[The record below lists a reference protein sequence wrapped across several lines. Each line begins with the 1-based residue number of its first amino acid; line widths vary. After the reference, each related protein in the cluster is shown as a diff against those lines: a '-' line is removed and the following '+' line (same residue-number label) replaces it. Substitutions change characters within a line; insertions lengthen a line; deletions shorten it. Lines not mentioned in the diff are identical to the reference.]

1 MCTLLPYNIPVFLRI
16 PNIHA
21 KIKWLGICFQCFLFS
36 HRKLGKIFTQFDF
49 CIFFKWVGSTTNW
62 DIKKTLQTFQELIK
76 VHGTHDLDNSRQIHR
91 ASPHSPPVVFLL
103 GSQLGS
109 FSCLERYVCW
119 DSMMVKPAVYLL
131 LLNLP
136 PRKFNIDLHKLPQ
149 TPIGK

>member
-1 MCTLLPYNIPVFLRI
+1 MCNLLPDNIPVFLGI

-21 KIKWLGICFQCFLFS
+21 KIRWLGICFPSFYV
-36 HRKLGKIFTQFDF
+36 HPRKLGKIFTQFDF

-62 DIKKTLQTFQELIK
+62 DIKKTLQKFQELIK
-76 VHGTHDLDNSRQIHR
+76 VHGTHDLDNSPQIHR

-131 LLNLP
+131 LQKLP
-136 PRKFNIDLHKLPQ
+136 PRSL
-149 TPIGK
+149 T